1 MSAIWILVWP
11 TRDWGWRGLDQSKYE
26 GVGRWVM
33 CTLFGA
39 PSPPVPPFSFL
50 VSRGTEPEWALPV
63 PSGTVHPASHCVLWF
78 CNHQGGSP
86 R

>member
-1 MSAIWILVWP
+1 
-11 TRDWGWRGLDQSKYE
+11 
-26 GVGRWVM
+26 M

-39 PSPPVPPFSFL
+39 PSPPVPPSSFL

-63 PSGTVHPASHCVLWF
+63 SSGTVYPASHCVLWF